1 MKTKNFNLFSYI
13 ILALTLVF
21 IHTSAR
27 SQPLNMT
34 RDEIIQYTP
43 LWKGERFPDGRPK
56 VPDDIINRMRYV
68 PMSVAWQTIHRQRV
82 EIPVAKEMA
91 AGYHATNDYGPKY
104 CYYGEFKQM
113 YENVT
118 ICGRAVTMQTMPLR
132 PDVNIA
138 IQQQGQKEGLRMVGG
153 TYAIDILE
161 KGDVYVVNFC
171 EGLMDGSH
179 VGDNLGNSIY
189 RRSGNGAIIRGT
201 VRDREG
207 CMEID
212 DKGFNLF
219 VRDFRP
225 ESGGIGPYMV
235 VGRNL
240 PIQIGYVTVMPGDVV
255 LAKQEGVLFIPPHM
269 AEQIVV
275 ESEKSGLLDR
285 FAHTGVQ
292 EGRFTASQA
301 DGQYTEAMHK
311 EFDQWLRDNIDNMEK
326 FYKDPRMTPSKEFI
340 RAYIKERESGIRFR
354 P

>member
-1 MKTKNFNLFSYI
+1 MKTRNINLLKFI
-13 ILALTLVF
+13 ILVLAVSCIDSTV
-21 IHTSAR
+21 R

-56 VPDDIINRMRYV
+56 VSDDIIRRMKYV
-68 PMSVAWQTIHRQRV
+68 PLSVAWQTIHRQRV
-82 EIPVAKEMA
+82 DIQLPKDMS
-91 AGYHATNDYGPKY
+91 AGAHVTVDYGPKY
-104 CYYGEFKQM
+104 CYYGEFKKM
-113 YENVT
+113 YEDVT
-118 ICGRAVTMQTMPLR
+118 ICGRAVTMQTLPGR
-132 PDVNIA
+132 PDVNAA
-138 IQQQGQKEGLRMVGG
+138 IQQQGQKEGLRRVGG

-171 EGLMDGSH
+171 EGMMDNSH
-179 VGDNLGNSIY
+179 VGDNLGNSIWQ
-189 RRSGNGAIIRGT
+189 RSGNGAIIRGT

-275 ESEKSGLLDR
+275 EAEKSGLLDR
-285 FAHTGVQ
+285 WAHLQ
-292 EGRFTASQA
+292 LAEGRITASQA
-301 DGQYTEAMHK
+301 DGAYTEEMHQM
-311 EFDQWLRDNIDNMEK
+311 FDQWLRDNIDNMEK
-326 FYKDPRMTPSKEFI
+326 FYDNPAMTPSKEFI
-340 RAYIKERESGIRFR
+340 REFIKERESGIRFR